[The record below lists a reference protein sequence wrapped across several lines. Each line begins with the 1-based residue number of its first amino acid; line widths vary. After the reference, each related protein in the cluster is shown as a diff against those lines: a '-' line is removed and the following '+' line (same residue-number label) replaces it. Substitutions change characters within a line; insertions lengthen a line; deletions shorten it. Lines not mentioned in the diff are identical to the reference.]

1 MSSLWTPDG
10 ERPVN
15 RNPEPTEASPAPQAQ
30 AGGPTSEGPA
40 GMAPDGSDVPLTP
53 EQEEQARQMAKE
65 LSEAR
70 AELLEADVSF
80 VVANHAMGL
89 YELAA
94 IHLTAETPKL
104 PQARLAI
111 DALAALVEGLEGR
124 LGEHEETLNEALH
137 GAKMAFVQRSQ
148 EQQPDAATTDS

>member
-15 RNPEPTEASPAPQAQ
+15 RNPEPTPNPAPEPP
-30 AGGPTSEGPA
+30 AGAESGSPGPGPGPA
-40 GMAPDGSDVPLTP
+40 VGEDGVPLTP

-70 AELLEADVSF
+70 AELLQAEVSF

-94 IHLTAETPKL
+94 IHLTAEEPKL
-104 PQARLAI
+104 SEARLAI
-111 DALAALVEGLEGR
+111 DALACLIEGLEGR

-137 GAKMAFVQRSQ
+137 GARMAFVQRSQ
-148 EQQPDAATTDS
+148 EQPEAPAGT

>member
-15 RNPEPTEASPAPQAQ
+15 REPDPTPSPAPEPQ
-30 AGGPTSEGPA
+30 AGGVDPA
-40 GMAPDGSDVPLTP
+40 GSQEEVPLTP

-70 AELLEADVSF
+70 AELLEAEVSF

-94 IHLTAETPKL
+94 IHLTAEQPKL
-104 PQARLAI
+104 SEARLAI
-111 DALAALVEGLEGR
+111 DALACLIEGLEGR

-137 GAKMAFVQRSQ
+137 GARMAFVQRSQ
-148 EQQPDAATTDS
+148 EQPEAPAEN